1 MHPRFRRRTR
11 LKPHGPQAH
20 AGLEFKHLHEGV
32 THAGV
37 VHRDTLSPG
46 PTQGPSLETEV
57 MVGKYSS
64 AVKGQLADAI
74 ISGAIFFMAENQG
87 SAMDSTSAINRIS
100 GNF

>member
-1 MHPRFRRRTR
+1 
-11 LKPHGPQAH
+11 
-20 AGLEFKHLHEGV
+20 
-32 THAGV
+32 
-37 VHRDTLSPG
+37 
-46 PTQGPSLETEV
+46 